1 MKLKLN
7 LSMYPHDLKYMT
19 PEQLKDP
26 EAIIKLCVFSIAP
39 PYEGSERFTVG
50 EIEVDVDFEL
60 ASPDKIIGAAAVALR
75 QKAAGIRAKAH
86 MAAGQVD
93 EMANQLLAIEHTS

>member
-1 MKLKLN
+1 MKIKLY
-7 LSMYPHDLKYMT
+7 LTMYPFMLKYLT
-19 PEQLKDP
+19 PEQLENVDEIVKRCIFRTDKP
-26 EAIIKLCVFSIAP
+26 EP
-39 PYEGSERFTVG
+39 GSESFTVG

-60 ASPDKIIGAAAVALR
+60 ASPDKILGAAAVALR

-86 MAAGQVD
+86 MEADQVD